1 MAVALSAMRL
11 RLRSNSSQVIATLV
25 LILEQH
31 VPFGDGAAHT
41 AANASHGCSAP
52 NAKPQSRVRRRHCAS
67 RSPRSGVRYQLRDPA
82 ARTSEIVVNDLDRRP
97 AEHASAMGEAILA
110 AITRMVV
117 QELIKGRLTNVEMQA
132 VHPRCSPV
140 ILLIAGSTGRGL
152 DGNALNL
159 EDHAA
164 PAAASRFRSRRRT
177 ARAPLVAAA
186 SPPEPC
192 SAIPRRSCKASSA
205 QYLRTGKNPPAAT
218 WRDDSAASESDGRR
232 SAAAGAIRSRLFRSR
247 RNLPECR

>member
-110 AITRMVV
+110 AMARMVV
-117 QELIKGRLTNVEMQA
+117 QALINGRLAN
-132 VHPRCSPV
+132 
-140 ILLIAGSTGRGL
+140 IDAGRAPKMLAGDLAHCRL
-152 DGNALNL
+152 D
-159 EDHAA
+159 
-164 PAAASRFRSRRRT
+164 R
-177 ARAPLVAAA
+177 ARAGWK
-186 SPPEPC
+186 
-192 SAIPRRSCKASSA
+192 RA
-205 QYLRTGKNPPAAT
+205 QSGGP
-218 WRDDSAASESDGRR
+218 R
-232 SAAAGAIRSRLFRSR
+232 SACGGKSVPIATADRAGAIGRGGESTGAM
-247 RNLPECR
+247 